1 MNIPWLTADTESF
14 PPTRQ
19 ALDEPNGLLAA
30 GGDLSPQRLLAA
42 YEKGIFPWYDDQQ
55 PILWWSPNPRTIL
68 KPADIHISKSLK
80 KALRK
85 STRHYSFNQAFEQV
99 ISLCADLRE
108 YDQGTWIT
116 EEMMNAYRQLHDQ
129 GHAHSIE
136 VWCDHELVGGLYGV
150 AVGDL
155 FCGESMFHQ
164 KTDASKMAFVALCKW
179 LAIRKCRLVDC
190 QILNPHLESLGVKTI
205 SRKVFK
211 SYLASPDPSSLENAN
226 SLPKTNCAL
235 PNQSAELDQKN
246 QWHSLPWASTKE
258 LAQAI
263 Q

>member
-1 MNIPWLTADTESF
+1 MATLQSIDF
-14 PPTRQ
+14 PPIES
-19 ALDEPNGLLAA
+19 ALDDPNGLLAV
-30 GGDLSPQRLLAA
+30 GGDLSVDRLLAA
-42 YEKGIFPWYDDQQ
+42 YQRGIFPWFEAGQ
-55 PILWWSPNPRTIL
+55 PILWWSPDPRAVIAPSGVHVSRSLL
-68 KPADIHISKSLK
+68 KNM
-80 KALRK
+80 R
-85 STRHYSFNQAFEQV
+85 RNHYRLSVNLAFEQV
-99 ISLCADLRE
+99 IKACSHARDDSE
-108 YDQGTWIT
+108 GTWIT

-136 VWCDHELVGGLYGV
+136 VWCNHELIGGLYGV

-179 LAIRKCRLVDC
+179 LAIRKYRLIDC

-211 SYLASPDPSSLENAN
+211 SYLANIAPSSLENAN
-226 SLPKTNCAL
+226 SSPTTSCA
-235 PNQSAELDQKN
+235 PPDQSAELDRKN
-246 QWHSLPWASTKE
+246 QWRSLPWASTKE

>member
-1 MNIPWLTADTESF
+1 MTLKG
-14 PPTRQ
+14 R
-19 ALDEPNGLLAA
+19 GL
-30 GGDLSPQRLLAA
+30 
-42 YEKGIFPWYDDQQ
+42 
-55 PILWWSPNPRTIL
+55 
-68 KPADIHISKSLK
+68 
-80 KALRK
+80 
-85 STRHYSFNQAFEQV
+85 
-99 ISLCADLRE
+99 
-108 YDQGTWIT
+108 T
-116 EEMMNAYRQLHDQ
+116 EEMIDAYRQLHDQ

-190 QILNPHLESLGVKTI
+190 QILNPHLESLGVRTI

-211 SYLASPDPSSLENAN
+211 SYLAKPLPHHRLEIAN
-226 SLPKTNCAL
+226 SSPTTSCAP
-235 PNQSAELDQKN
+235 PNQSAELDRKN
-246 QWHSLPWASTKE
+246 QWRSLPWASTKE